1 MNARTKKD
9 ESPGVTIKKFSSR
22 SGIVSL
28 CTPTNDEIALTLA
41 LSHRNGRGNFLDLRD
56 LFSYPRPLAGE
67 GRVRVRCQ
75 ASTVFKRRTR
85 RARRLELSLSRILRV
100 LRDLRGDQ
108 LATLSFMSLLFFASS
123 SFAQAPFYQGKTIT
137 IIRGSAPGGV
147 GEMRTRAVA
156 NYLKKHVPGN
166 PTILIEF
173 MPGAGGIKAANH
185 LYRGARTDGLV
196 IGSAPSGMV
205 SSAILGES
213 GVQYDLDKFIY
224 LGSPNSESH
233 YVFFTN
239 RKLGLG
245 SMEKLRAHSGLRIG
259 AQTVGHP
266 IYLTGRLFALILGL
280 KDPKFVVGY
289 SSPELDVAMLSGELD
304 ATPGVASSVVKQN
317 PEFLDKGLM
326 DFHAIVEIPR
336 GDKHPRF
343 AQLPELDS
351 FVRSDK
357 ERKALAL
364 HRTFRLAGSPFVLP
378 PGTLKDRTDILREA
392 MRKIYTD
399 KEFLAEY
406 QKMTGE
412 EASPLLPDAHE
423 KAIRELPRDPEVVE
437 FYKLLGG
444 TQALPPR

>member
-1 MNARTKKD
+1 MTPIIQGFKLPVLSALWLFIVAT
-9 ESPGVTIKKFSSR
+9 SAFS
-22 SGIVSL
+22 
-28 CTPTNDEIALTLA
+28 
-41 LSHRNGRGNFLDLRD
+41 
-56 LFSYPRPLAGE
+56 
-67 GRVRVRCQ
+67 
-75 ASTVFKRRTR
+75 
-85 RARRLELSLSRILRV
+85 
-100 LRDLRGDQ
+100 
-108 LATLSFMSLLFFASS
+108 
-123 SFAQAPFYQGKTIT
+123 QAPSYQGKTIT

-166 PTILIEF
+166 PTVVIEF
-173 MPGAGGIKAANH
+173 MAGAGGTKAANH
-185 LYRGARTDGLV
+185 LYRGARADGLI

-205 SSAILGES
+205 SSALLGEA

-266 IYLTGRLFALILGL
+266 IYLTGRLFALLLGL

-289 SSPELDVAMLSGELD
+289 SSPELDVALLNGELD

-317 PEFLDKGLM
+317 PEFLEKGLV

-351 FVRSDK
+351 FVKSDK
-357 ERKALAL
+357 ERKLLAL
-364 HRTFRLAGSPFVLP
+364 HRTFRLAGSPFILP
-378 PGTLKDRTDILREA
+378 PGTPKDRADILREA
-392 MRKIYTD
+392 MRKIYAD
-399 KEFLAEY
+399 KEFLVEY
-406 QKMTGE
+406 LKLTGE
-412 EASPLLPDAHE
+412 EASPLLPEAND
-423 KAIRELPRDPEVVE
+423 KAIKELPRDHEIIE
-437 FYKLLGG
+437 FYKLLGS
-444 TQALPPR
+444 TQALPAR

>member
-1 MNARTKKD
+1 MKLIVQGLRLTVLSALLILLARP
-9 ESPGVTIKKFSSR
+9 SAFS
-22 SGIVSL
+22 
-28 CTPTNDEIALTLA
+28 
-41 LSHRNGRGNFLDLRD
+41 
-56 LFSYPRPLAGE
+56 
-67 GRVRVRCQ
+67 
-75 ASTVFKRRTR
+75 
-85 RARRLELSLSRILRV
+85 
-100 LRDLRGDQ
+100 
-108 LATLSFMSLLFFASS
+108 
-123 SFAQAPFYQGKTIT
+123 QAPFYQGKTIT

-166 PTILIEF
+166 PTVIIEF
-173 MPGAGGIKAANH
+173 MAGAGGQKAANH
-185 LYRGARTDGLV
+185 LYRGARADGLI

-205 SSAILGES
+205 SSAILGEA

-224 LGSPNSESH
+224 LGSPNSASH

-239 RKLGLG
+239 KKLGL
-245 SMEKLRAHSGLRIG
+245 SNLEKLRTHAGLRIG

-266 IYLTGRLFALILGL
+266 IYHTGRLFAQLLGL

-289 SSPELDVAMLSGELD
+289 SAPELDVAILNGELD

-326 DFHAIVEIPR
+326 DFHAIIEIPK

-343 AQLPELDS
+343 AQLPELES
-351 FVRSDK
+351 FVKSDK
-357 ERKALAL
+357 ERKLLAL

-378 PGTLKDRTDILREA
+378 PGTPKDRVDILREA

-399 KEFLAEY
+399 REFLAEY

-423 KAIRELPRDPEVVE
+423 KAIRELPRDAEVIE
-437 FYKLLGG
+437 FYKMLGS
-444 TQALPPR
+444 TEALPPR

>member
-1 MNARTKKD
+1 MKMQGKDFSHPLEMTMPVISNPSAVLRINSLRDLSPLLFQRRTR
-9 ESPGVTIKKFSSR
+9 SSR
-22 SGIVSL
+22 SSELSSSQTLRFLRHLGGEQSNLVVTHFSHESL
-28 CTPTNDEIALTLA
+28 KNQKNRRQAFAA
-41 LSHRNGRGNFLDLRD
+41 LSFL
-56 LFSYPRPLAGE
+56 
-67 GRVRVRCQ
+67 
-75 ASTVFKRRTR
+75 
-85 RARRLELSLSRILRV
+85 
-100 LRDLRGDQ
+100 
-108 LATLSFMSLLFFASS
+108 SLLFFASAGL
-123 SFAQAPFYQGKTIT
+123 AQAPFYQGKTIT

-166 PTILIEF
+166 PTVVIEF

-266 IYLTGRLFALILGL
+266 IYHTGRLFALILGL

-317 PEFLDKGLM
+317 PEFLEKGLV
-326 DFHAIVEIPR
+326 DFHSIIEIPR

-351 FVRSDK
+351 FVKSDR

-378 PGTLKDRTDILREA
+378 PGTQKDRADILREA

-412 EASPLLPDAHE
+412 QASPLLPDAHE
-423 KAIRELPRDPEVVE
+423 KAIRELPRDPEVIE

-444 TQALPPR
+444 TQALPAR

>member
-85 RARRLELSLSRILRV
+85 RARRLELSLSRIFRV

-108 LATLSFMSLLFFASS
+108 LASLSFMSLLFFASS
-123 SFAQAPFYQGKTIT
+123 SFAQAPFYAGKTIT

-205 SSAILGES
+205 SSLFSANQACSTISINLFTSARRTASRIMCFLPIENS
-213 GVQYDLDKFIY
+213 VWVAWKNCAHTRDC
-224 LGSPNSESH
+224 GS
-233 YVFFTN
+233 
-239 RKLGLG
+239 
-245 SMEKLRAHSGLRIG
+245 A
-259 AQTVGHP
+259 
-266 IYLTGRLFALILGL
+266 
-280 KDPKFVVGY
+280 
-289 SSPELDVAMLSGELD
+289 
-304 ATPGVASSVVKQN
+304 
-317 PEFLDKGLM
+317 
-326 DFHAIVEIPR
+326 PR
-336 GDKHPRF
+336 
-343 AQLPELDS
+343 
-351 FVRSDK
+351 
-357 ERKALAL
+357 
-364 HRTFRLAGSPFVLP
+364 
-378 PGTLKDRTDILREA
+378 
-392 MRKIYTD
+392 
-399 KEFLAEY
+399 
-406 QKMTGE
+406 
-412 EASPLLPDAHE
+412 PL
-423 KAIRELPRDPEVVE
+423 AIRSTLPVACS
-437 FYKLLGG
+437 L
-444 TQALPPR
+444 